1 MQVDV
6 DDFVLV
12 SHEDAMPTV
21 SQSAPRYLPEI
32 NDAIERISETLW
44 EVNKKIHDNPEL
56 GYEEFIAHDTLT
68 SFMKNMDGWKVTPSA
83 YGLKTA
89 WTAVWDSGKKGPVI
103 SFNCEMD
110 ALEGIGH
117 ACGHNLIATA
127 SVSAAVATA
136 QVVKTNS
143 LAGKVVLIGTPAEE
157 GTKPQSSLST
167 VTTNSTTGGG
177 GKIKL
182 LQAGAYKDHQVDLNL
197 LSHPGITRNH
207 ALTRTSAYTAL
218 RVEYFGRA
226 AHAAASPW
234 LGINALDALITAYN
248 AVSVLRQQ
256 TMPGDVIQGHI
267 TDGGA
272 RPNIIHAYAAGNFVV
287 RANTQARLGELLKR
301 VDTCFKAGA
310 TATGARRKYT
320 IGMAY
325 ADHVPNRPLGAAYAR
340 YFNALLLPE
349 EGSGS
354 SSSSSSSPWESEI
367 PVDQDLD
374 EMLGRSGASTDQGDI
389 SYAMPS
395 LMPGFAIVPGPEG
408 NGPHSPDFEQASGTR
423 DAFAKALRVGKAL
436 AGAAVDVLTIEGLL
450 GEVKLA
456 WKKSMEEEGA

>member
-1 MQVDV
+1 MRVDV
-6 DDFVLV
+6 DDFVV
-12 SHEDAMPTV
+12 VTHQDVAPSAP
-21 SQSAPRYLPEI
+21 QSAPRYLPDI
-32 NDAIERISETLW
+32 NDAIDRVTERLW
-44 EVNKKIHDNPEL
+44 EVNNKIHDNPEL
-56 GYEEFIAHDTLT
+56 GYEEFIAHETLT
-68 SFMKNMDGWKVTPSA
+68 TFMKGIDGWNVTPSA

-89 WTAVWDSGKKGPVI
+89 WTAVWDSGKKGPVV

-127 SVSAAVATA
+127 AVSAAVATA
-136 QVVKTNS
+136 EVMRSNKLT
-143 LAGKVVLIGTPAEE
+143 GKVVLFGTPAEE
-157 GTKPQSSLST
+157 
-167 VTTNSTTGGG
+167 GGG

-182 LQAGAYKDHQVDLNL
+182 LKAGAYKDHKVDLNL
-197 LSHPGITRNH
+197 ISHPGITRNH

-248 AVSVLRQQ
+248 GLSVLRQQ
-256 TMPGDVIQGHI
+256 TMPGDVIQGNI

-287 RANTQARLGELLKR
+287 RANTQARLEELLVKVR
-301 VDTCFKAGA
+301 HCFEAGA
-310 TATGARRKYT
+310 TATGARLEIT
-320 IGMAY
+320 MGMAY
-325 ADHVPNRPLGAAYAR
+325 ADHVPNRPLGASYAR
-340 YFNALLLPE
+340 YFNALLP
-349 EGSGS
+349 S
-354 SSSSSSSPWESEI
+354 SSGEQAI
-367 PVDQDLD
+367 PSDQDLD

-395 LMPGFAIVPGPEG
+395 LSPGFAIIPGPQG

-423 DAFAKALRVGKAL
+423 DAFQRALRVGKAL
-436 AGAAVDVLTIEGLL
+436 AGAAVDVLTVEGLL
-450 GEVKLA
+450 EKVKQA
-456 WKKSMEEEGA
+456 WEKGIKADA

>member
-1 MQVDV
+1 MQVDA

-12 SHEDAMPTV
+12 SHEDAVPNL

-32 NDAIERISETLW
+32 NHAIEHISETLW
-44 EVNKKIHDNPEL
+44 EVNKKIHNNPEL

-68 SFMKNMDGWKVTPSA
+68 SFMKNIDGWNVTPSA

-136 QVVKTNS
+136 KVMRNNS

-157 GTKPQSSLST
+157 
-167 VTTNSTTGGG
+167 GGG

-287 RANTQARLGELLKR
+287 RANTRARRDELLKK
-301 VDTCFKAGA
+301 VGTCFKAGA
-310 TATGARRKYT
+310 TATGARRKCT

-340 YFNALLLPE
+340 YFNALLLLE
-349 EGSGS
+349 EGSG

-367 PVDQDLD
+367 PMDQDLD
-374 EMLGRSGASTDQGDI
+374 EMLGRSAASTDQGDI

-423 DAFAKALRVGKAL
+423 DAFGKALRVGKAL
-436 AGAAVDVLTIEGLL
+436 AGAAVDVLTVEGLL